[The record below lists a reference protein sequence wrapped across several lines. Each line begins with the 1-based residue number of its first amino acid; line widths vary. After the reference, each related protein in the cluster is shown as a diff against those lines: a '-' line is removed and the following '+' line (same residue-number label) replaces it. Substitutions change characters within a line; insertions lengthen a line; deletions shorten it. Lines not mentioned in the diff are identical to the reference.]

1 MSAFAVSVGLL
12 LAVLAFAVARPFGL
26 PEAVTAVPA
35 AAVAVLVGAI
45 SLSDAVDEVRRLAP
59 VVGFLAAVLVL
70 AQLCDDEGLFQAAGA
85 WLARVCAGSPQRLL
99 AGVFGIAAVITAVLS
114 LDATVVLL
122 TPVVFATAARAGVR
136 PKPHVYACTHLAN
149 SASLP
154 LPVSNLTNLLAFA
167 AAGVSFLHFTALM
180 AVPWVIAV
188 AVEFVVF
195 RWFFAVDLGSVARPQ
210 VVPADRPRAP
220 VFVLAVLGLTL
231 AGFAAA
237 SLVGVDPAWV
247 AFGGAV
253 VLAVRA
259 LAQGRT
265 TPTTILRAAGV
276 PFLLFVL
283 ALGVVVRAV
292 VDNGLDDALAH
303 VTPSGS
309 SLLALLGWAAV
320 AAVLANLINNLPA
333 VLALLPLAAAGGAP
347 AVLAVLIGVNLGP
360 NLTYV
365 GSLATLLWRRVLH
378 RHDTAVDLG
387 EFSRLGLLT
396 VPASLVLS
404 TIGLWAALHV
414 IGG

>member
-1 MSAFAVSVGLL
+1 VQ
-12 LAVLAFAVARPFGL
+12 
-26 PEAVTAVPA
+26 
-35 AAVAVLVGAI
+35 I
-45 SLSDAVDEVRRLAP
+45 AP
-59 VVGFLAAVLVL
+59 VPLAITTV
-70 AQLCDDEGLFQAAGA
+70 
-85 WLARVCAGSPQRLL
+85 WLAN
-99 AGVFGIAAVITAVLS
+99 T
-114 LDATVVLL
+114 
-122 TPVVFATAARAGVR
+122 
-136 PKPHVYACTHLAN
+136 
-149 SASLP
+149 ASLL

-180 AVPWVIAV
+180 AVPWLVAV
-188 AVEFVVF
+188 AVEYLVF
-195 RWFFAVDLGSVARPQ
+195 RWFFAVDLGAVARPPAA
-210 VVPADRPRAP
+210 PADRPAAP

-231 AGFAAA
+231 AGFAVA

-247 AFGGAV
+247 AFAGAAA
-253 VLAVRA
+253 LAVRA
-259 LAQGRT
+259 LAQRRT
-265 TPTTILRAAGV
+265 TPTAILRAAGV

-303 VTPSGS
+303 VTPAGS
-309 SLLALLGWAAV
+309 TLPALLGWAGV

-333 VLALLPLAAAGGAP
+333 VLALLPLAAAVGAP

-378 RHDTAVDLG
+378 RHDTTVDLG

-396 VPASLVLS
+396 VPLSLVGS